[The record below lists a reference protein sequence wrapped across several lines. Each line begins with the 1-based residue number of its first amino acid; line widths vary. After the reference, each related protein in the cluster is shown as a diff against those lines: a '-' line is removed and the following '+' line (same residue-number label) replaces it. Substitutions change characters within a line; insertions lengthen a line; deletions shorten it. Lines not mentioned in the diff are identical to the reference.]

1 MMWLKACPRC
11 TNGDTYLDEDKLKH
25 CMQCGFIQRSVDVTT
40 AQEELARFLSS
51 GSTAKVEHREGVA
64 V

>member
-11 TNGDTYLDEDKLKH
+11 TDGAMYLDEDQLKH
-25 CMQCGFIQRSVDVTT
+25 CMQCGFILSSVDATT
-40 AQEELARFLSS
+40 AQLELAKFL
-51 GSTAKVEHREGVA
+51 GSDSATKVEQTEGIA